1 MTLAEKVLAFL
12 TGENF
17 MRFMLVCYLITFA
30 LFALR
35 GNWNKAEYWAGAILI
50 MHSVLRMQ

>member
-1 MTLAEKVLAFL
+1 MMDKWLAFL

-17 MRFMLVCYLITFA
+17 MRFMLACYLITFA
-30 LFALR
+30 LFVLR
-35 GNWNKAEYWAGAILI
+35 GNWNKAEYWLGAILI